1 MIATKY
7 TGVKYHD
14 AKDGTRS
21 YYIQYKHNGRV
32 KRQKVGTKAEGIT
45 PLYCRKLRDET
56 LVKLRLGE
64 NAPIKSKSKIKTLSE
79 VSEEFF
85 ERDDLRTKSKMKSL
99 YNTHLAHLGNEPL
112 TYFDKSVINTLIDDK
127 KKEKSKKTKRILS
140 LQTVSNI
147 ITLLSAILHWAK
159 DEKSYITTVPTIQ
172 RKKLKADNIRERYL
186 TTDEILT
193 LYKEIK
199 ISPLVR
205 KRERLLLFTKLSLV
219 TGARLGSVLAIKGKD
234 INRTNKTITIK
245 NFKTNNTYTAF
256 LPDDVLE
263 LIPPL
268 KPHELLIDISDAKQI
283 QRPLQRILNNL
294 FNDGLNADD
303 RKDRVVIH
311 TLRHTFASHLAINGT
326 PIHTIMKLMDHK
338 DIEMTLRYAKLMPDS
353 GRSDVENLYG

>member
-1 MIATKY
+1 MTATKY

-21 YYIQYKHNGRV
+21 YYIQYKHNGKV

-45 PLYCRKLRDET
+45 PLYCKKLRDET

-64 NAPIKSKSKIKTLSE
+64 NAPIKNRSKIKTLDE
-79 VSEEFF
+79 VSKEFF
-85 ERDDLRTKSKMKSL
+85 ERDDLRTKSKMQSL

-112 TYFDKSVINTLIDDK
+112 TYFDDNALLTLISK
-127 KKEKSKKTKRILS
+127 KSKEKSKKTKRIFS
-140 LQTVSNI
+140 KQTVNNI
-147 ITLLSAILHWAK
+147 TTLLSAMLHFA
-159 DEKSYITTVPTIQ
+159 EKKKYVTNVPKVT
-172 RKKLKADNIRERYL
+172 KLKVDNKRERYL
-186 TTDEILT
+186 TKEEVATLLHEIAV
-193 LYKEIK
+193 
-199 ISPLVR
+199 SPLVR
-205 KRERLLLFTKLSLV
+205 KRERLLLFTKLSLI
-219 TGARLGSVLAIKGKD
+219 TGARLGSVLGIKGKD
-234 INRTNKTITIK
+234 INRDNKTITIK

-256 LPDDVLE
+256 LPDDVLA
-263 LIPPL
+263 LIPDL
-268 KPHELLIDISDAKQI
+268 KPHELLIDVSDAKQI
-283 QRPLQRILNNL
+283 QRPLQRILNKL

-353 GRSDVENLYG
+353 GRSDVESLYG